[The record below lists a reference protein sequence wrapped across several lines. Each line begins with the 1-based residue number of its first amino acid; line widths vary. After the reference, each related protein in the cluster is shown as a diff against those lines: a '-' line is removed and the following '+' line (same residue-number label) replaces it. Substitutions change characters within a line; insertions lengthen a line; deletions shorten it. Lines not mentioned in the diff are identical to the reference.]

1 MAMNMRMVVALSFIL
16 SALLILAACGGSS
29 ESGSTTDSSAPAQP
43 AQAPQQPAQPA
54 AATAP
59 DAPTR
64 PSTLAP
70 LVAPTAAAPTGSV
83 SLPPPGPAAVKRLVM
98 AMTAPTEETN
108 AGNRMGGTA
117 AWQLGPMYEWTA
129 SVDPETGAYTPML
142 AEGWTISEKAIK
154 FRFREGVQF
163 HGGWG
168 DLTAHD
174 FAQSIADALH
184 EDNTN
189 EQYRANVAGVEVLN
203 DREAQVN
210 LKRINVTLF
219 RNISQ
224 FVGGFEV
231 MSVKNFQEAGEYPGL
246 DDQPIAGTGPYQFVE
261 RAEGSYVRFKRVPY
275 EHWRVTPEFE
285 ELELRFIGEES
296 TRLAALLTGEIH
308 ISPLATDL
316 HETAFSR
323 GMASVKG
330 TIPAKRVLFGFL
342 CCFLQDRIMPELGYV
357 YPDAPMMDIRMR
369 RALSKAIDRDVIN
382 QALFNGGADNMVV
395 QGYNPRSDGW
405 NPAWVEQYEQ
415 HFAYDPVDSKALLAE
430 LGYGPNNP
438 YEMGMILLSS
448 YRGLP
453 EGQDV
458 VLAVV
463 DMLQDVGIKVKIE
476 SMDSSTQ
483 GSRARSFEFDNHL
496 NLRSTSSDLFT
507 NAFIYGS
514 QWSRTPSNFVTP
526 RLNELH
532 LAARA
537 TMNQSEHTRIFREV
551 GDLFVELNQ
560 SIPLLWV
567 PTVILYNPD
576 VVSEWQFPGS
586 MIALWSHFDGVQA
599 AR

>member
-1 MAMNMRMVVALSFIL
+1 MVKHLRIAITLTLVF
-16 SALLILAACGGSS
+16 SALLIFAACGGSS
-29 ESGSTTDSSAPAQP
+29 SSDTATTATTTEP
-43 AQAPQQPAQPA
+43 QAPQQPAQPV

-70 LVAPTAAAPTGSV
+70 LVAPTAAAPTGGESMMQM
-83 SLPPPGPAAVKRLVM
+83 PGPAAVKRLVM

-163 HGGWG
+163 HSGWG

-189 EQYRANVAGVEVLN
+189 AQYKANVAGVEVLN

-231 MSVKNFQEAGEYPGL
+231 MSVKNFREAGGYPGL

-316 HETAFSR
+316 HETAFSK
-323 GMASVKG
+323 GMSSVKG

-342 CCFLQDRIMPELGYV
+342 CCFLQDRTMPELGYV
-357 YPDAPMMDIRMR
+357 YPDAPMADIRMR

-405 NPAWVEQYEQ
+405 NPEWPAQYEE
-415 HFAYDPVDSKALLAE
+415 HFAYDPDGARALLADV
-430 LGYGPNNP
+430 GYGPNNP

-463 DMLQDVGIKVKIE
+463 DMLQDVGIKVNIE

-483 GSRARSFEFDNHL
+483 GSRARNLEFDNHL

-537 TMNQSEHTRIFREV
+537 TMNQSEHTKIFREV
-551 GDLFVELNQ
+551 GDLFVSLNQ

-567 PTVILYNPD
+567 PTVVLYNPD
-576 VVSEWQFPGS
+576 VVSDWQFPGS
-586 MIALWSHFDGVQA
+586 MIALYSHFDGVRA

>member
-1 MAMNMRMVVALSFIL
+1 MTKQLRFAITLVLAFATLVFV
-16 SALLILAACGGSS
+16 AACGGSD
-29 ESGSTTDSSAPAQP
+29 GDTPATTATMTEPQS
-43 AQAPQQPAQPA
+43 PQQPAQPA
-54 AATAP
+54 PATAP

-83 SLPPPGPAAVKRLVM
+83 SVAPPVTASVERLVM

-142 AEGWTISEKAIK
+142 AEDWTISEKAIK
-154 FRFREGVQF
+154 YTLREGVQF

-168 DLTAHD
+168 ELTAHD

-189 EQYRANVAGVEVLN
+189 AQYKANIDGVEVLN

-231 MSVKNFQEAGEYPGL
+231 MSVKNFQEAGGYPGL

-261 RAEGSYVRFKRVPY
+261 RNEGSFVRFKRVPY
-275 EHWRVTPEFE
+275 QHWRVTPEFE

-296 TRLAALLTGEIH
+296 TRLAALLTGEVH

-316 HETAFSR
+316 HETAFSK

-342 CCFLQDRIMPELGYV
+342 CCYLQDRTMPELGYV
-357 YPDAPMMDIRMR
+357 FPDVPMTDIRMR
-369 RALSKAIDRDVIN
+369 RALSKAINRDVIN
-382 QALFNGGADNMVV
+382 QALFNGGADLMQV

-405 NPAWVEQYEQ
+405 NPEWPAIYEE

-430 LGYGPNNP
+430 LGYGPDNP
-438 YEMGMILLSS
+438 YEMGMLLLSS

-463 DMLQDVGIKVKIE
+463 DMLQDVGVKVNIE
-476 SMDSSTQ
+476 SMDSATQ
-483 GSRARSFEFDNHL
+483 GSRARNFEFDNHL

-507 NAFIYGS
+507 NVFIYGS
-514 QWSRTPSNFVTP
+514 QWSRTPSNYTTP
-526 RLNELH
+526 RINELH

-537 TMNQSEHTRIFREV
+537 TMNQAEHTKIFREV
-551 GDLFVELNQ
+551 GDLFMELNQ
-560 SIPLLWV
+560 NIPLLWV
-567 PTVILYNPD
+567 PTVMLYNPD
-576 VVSEWQFPGS
+576 VVSDWQFPGS
-586 MIALWSHFDGVQA
+586 MIALYSHFDGVKA
-599 AR
+599 AQ

>member
-1 MAMNMRMVVALSFIL
+1 MVKHLRIAITLTLVF
-16 SALLILAACGGSS
+16 SALLIFAACGGSS
-29 ESGSTTDSSAPAQP
+29 SSDTATTATTTEP
-43 AQAPQQPAQPA
+43 QAPQQPAQPV

-70 LVAPTAAAPTGSV
+70 LVAPTAAAPTGGESMMQM
-83 SLPPPGPAAVKRLVM
+83 PGPAAVKRLVM
-98 AMTAPTEETN
+98 AMTAPTEETS

-163 HGGWG
+163 HSGWG

-189 EQYRANVAGVEVLN
+189 AQYKANVAGVEVLN

-231 MSVKNFQEAGEYPGL
+231 MSVKNFREAGGYPGL

-316 HETAFSR
+316 HETAFSK
-323 GMASVKG
+323 GMSSVKG

-342 CCFLQDRIMPELGYV
+342 CCFLQDRTMPELGYV
-357 YPDAPMMDIRMR
+357 YPDAPMADIRMR

-405 NPAWVEQYEQ
+405 NPEWPAQYEE
-415 HFAYDPVDSKALLAE
+415 HFAYDPDGARALLADA
-430 LGYGPNNP
+430 GYGPNNP

-463 DMLQDVGIKVKIE
+463 DMLQDVGIKVNIE

-483 GSRARSFEFDNHL
+483 GSRARNLEFDNHL

-537 TMNQSEHTRIFREV
+537 TMNQSEHTKIFREV
-551 GDLFVELNQ
+551 GDLFVSLNQ

-567 PTVILYNPD
+567 PTVVLYNPD
-576 VVSEWQFPGS
+576 VVSDWQFPGS
-586 MIALWSHFDGVQA
+586 MIALYSHFDGVRA
-599 AR
+599 AQ

>member
-1 MAMNMRMVVALSFIL
+1 MVKHLRTAITLTLVF
-16 SALLILAACGGSS
+16 SALLIFAACGGSS
-29 ESGSTTDSSAPAQP
+29 GSDTATTATTTEP
-43 AQAPQQPAQPA
+43 QAPQQPAQPV

-70 LVAPTAAAPTGSV
+70 LVAPTASAAVAAPSGAM
-83 SLPPPGPAAVKRLVM
+83 PGPAAVKRLVM

-163 HGGWG
+163 HSGWG

-189 EQYRANVAGVEVLN
+189 AQYKANVAGVEVLN

-316 HETAFSR
+316 HETAFSK
-323 GMASVKG
+323 GMSSVKG

-342 CCFLQDRIMPELGYV
+342 CCFLQDRTMPELGYV
-357 YPDAPMMDIRMR
+357 YPDAPMADIRMR

-405 NPAWVEQYEQ
+405 NPEWPAQYEE
-415 HFAYDPVDSKALLAE
+415 HFAYDPDGAMALLADV
-430 LGYGPNNP
+430 GYGPNNP

-463 DMLQDVGIKVKIE
+463 DMLQDVGIKVNIE

-483 GSRARSFEFDNHL
+483 GSRARNLEFDNHL

-537 TMNQSEHTRIFREV
+537 TMNQSEHTKIFREV
-551 GDLFVELNQ
+551 GDLFVSLNQ

-567 PTVILYNPD
+567 PTVVLYNPD
-576 VVSEWQFPGS
+576 VVSDWQFPGS
-586 MIALWSHFDGVQA
+586 MIALYSHFDGVQA

>member
-1 MAMNMRMVVALSFIL
+1 
-16 SALLILAACGGSS
+16 
-29 ESGSTTDSSAPAQP
+29 
-43 AQAPQQPAQPA
+43 
-54 AATAP
+54 
-59 DAPTR
+59 
-64 PSTLAP
+64 
-70 LVAPTAAAPTGSV
+70 
-83 SLPPPGPAAVKRLVM
+83 M

-163 HGGWG
+163 HSGWG

-189 EQYRANVAGVEVLN
+189 AQYKANVAGVEVLN

-231 MSVKNFQEAGEYPGL
+231 MSVKNFREAGGYPGL

-275 EHWRVTPEFE
+275 EHWRATPEFE

-316 HETAFSR
+316 HETAFSK
-323 GMASVKG
+323 GMSSVKG

-342 CCFLQDRIMPELGYV
+342 CCFLQDRTMPELGYV

-405 NPAWVEQYEQ
+405 NPEWPAQYEE
-415 HFAYDPVDSKALLAE
+415 HFAYDPDGARALLADA
-430 LGYGPNNP
+430 GYGPNNP

-463 DMLQDVGIKVKIE
+463 DMLQDVGIKVNIE

-483 GSRARSFEFDNHL
+483 GSRARNLEFDNHL

-537 TMNQSEHTRIFREV
+537 TMNQSEHTKIFREV
-551 GDLFVELNQ
+551 GDLFVSLNQ

-567 PTVILYNPD
+567 PTVVLYNPD
-576 VVSEWQFPGS
+576 VVSDWQFPGS
-586 MIALWSHFDGVQA
+586 MIALYSHFDGVRA
-599 AR
+599 AQ

>member
-1 MAMNMRMVVALSFIL
+1 MVKHLRIAITLTLVF
-16 SALLILAACGGSS
+16 SALLIFAACGGSS
-29 ESGSTTDSSAPAQP
+29 SSDTATTATTTEP
-43 AQAPQQPAQPA
+43 QAPQQPAQPV

-70 LVAPTAAAPTGSV
+70 LVAPTAAAPTGGESMMQM
-83 SLPPPGPAAVKRLVM
+83 PGPAAVKRLVM

-163 HGGWG
+163 HSGWG

-189 EQYRANVAGVEVLN
+189 AQYKANVAGVEVLN

-231 MSVKNFQEAGEYPGL
+231 MSVKNFREAGGYPGL

-316 HETAFSR
+316 HETAFSK
-323 GMASVKG
+323 GMSSVKG

-342 CCFLQDRIMPELGYV
+342 CCFLQDRTMPELGYV
-357 YPDAPMMDIRMR
+357 YPDAPMADIRMR

-405 NPAWVEQYEQ
+405 NPEWPAQYEE
-415 HFAYDPVDSKALLAE
+415 HFAYDPDGARALLADA
-430 LGYGPNNP
+430 GYGPNNP

-463 DMLQDVGIKVKIE
+463 DMLQDVGIKVNIE

-483 GSRARSFEFDNHL
+483 GSRARNLEFDNHL

-537 TMNQSEHTRIFREV
+537 TMNQSEHTKIFREV
-551 GDLFVELNQ
+551 GDLFVSLNQ

-567 PTVILYNPD
+567 PTVVLYNPD
-576 VVSEWQFPGS
+576 VVSDWQFPGS
-586 MIALWSHFDGVQA
+586 MIALYSHFDGVRA
-599 AR
+599 AQ

>member
-1 MAMNMRMVVALSFIL
+1 MVKHLRIAITLTLVF
-16 SALLILAACGGSS
+16 SALLIFAACGGSS
-29 ESGSTTDSSAPAQP
+29 SSDTATTATTTEP
-43 AQAPQQPAQPA
+43 QAPQQPAQPV

-70 LVAPTAAAPTGSV
+70 LVAPTAAAPTGGESMMQM
-83 SLPPPGPAAVKRLVM
+83 PGPAAVKRLVM

-163 HGGWG
+163 HSGWG

-189 EQYRANVAGVEVLN
+189 AQYKANVAGVEVLN

-231 MSVKNFQEAGEYPGL
+231 MSVKNFQEAGGYPGL

-316 HETAFSR
+316 HETAFSK
-323 GMASVKG
+323 GMSSVKG

-342 CCFLQDRIMPELGYV
+342 CCFLQDRTMPELGYV
-357 YPDAPMMDIRMR
+357 YPDAPMADIRMR

-405 NPAWVEQYEQ
+405 NPEWPAQYEE
-415 HFAYDPVDSKALLAE
+415 HFAYDPDGARALLADA
-430 LGYGPNNP
+430 GYGPNNP

-463 DMLQDVGIKVKIE
+463 DMLQDVGIKVNIE

-483 GSRARSFEFDNHL
+483 GSRARNLEFDNHL

-537 TMNQSEHTRIFREV
+537 TMNQSEHTKIFREV
-551 GDLFVELNQ
+551 GDLFVSLNQ

-567 PTVILYNPD
+567 PTVVLYNPD
-576 VVSEWQFPGS
+576 VVSDWQFPGS
-586 MIALWSHFDGVQA
+586 MIALYSHFDGVRA
-599 AR
+599 AQ

>member
-1 MAMNMRMVVALSFIL
+1 MVKHLRTAITLTLVF
-16 SALLILAACGGSS
+16 SALLIFAACGGSS
-29 ESGSTTDSSAPAQP
+29 GSDTATTATTTEP
-43 AQAPQQPAQPA
+43 QAPQQPAQPV

-70 LVAPTAAAPTGSV
+70 LVAPTASAAVAAPSGAM
-83 SLPPPGPAAVKRLVM
+83 PGPAAVKRLVM

-163 HGGWG
+163 HSGWG

-189 EQYRANVAGVEVLN
+189 AQYKANVAGVEVLN

-316 HETAFSR
+316 HETAFSK
-323 GMASVKG
+323 GMSSVKG

-342 CCFLQDRIMPELGYV
+342 CCFLQDRTMPELGYV
-357 YPDAPMMDIRMR
+357 YPDAPMADIRMR

-405 NPAWVEQYEQ
+405 NPEWPAQYEE
-415 HFAYDPVDSKALLAE
+415 HFAYDPDGAMALLADA
-430 LGYGPNNP
+430 GYGPNNP

-463 DMLQDVGIKVKIE
+463 DMLQDVGIKVNIE

-483 GSRARSFEFDNHL
+483 GSRARNLEFDNHL

-537 TMNQSEHTRIFREV
+537 TMNQSEHTKIFREV
-551 GDLFVELNQ
+551 GDLFVSLNQ

-567 PTVILYNPD
+567 PTVVLYNPD

-586 MIALWSHFDGVQA
+586 MIALYSHFDGVRA
-599 AR
+599 AQ

>member
-1 MAMNMRMVVALSFIL
+1 MVKYLRITITLTLVF
-16 SALLILAACGGSS
+16 SALLIFAACGGSS
-29 ESGSTTDSSAPAQP
+29 DSGSTTTTAPAQA
-43 AQAPQQPAQPA
+43 AQAPQQPAQPV

-98 AMTAPTEETN
+98 AMTAPTEETS

-142 AEGWTISEKAIK
+142 AEDWTISEKAIK

-168 DLTAHD
+168 EVTAHD

-189 EQYRANVAGVEVLN
+189 AQYKANIAGVEVLN

-231 MSVKNFQEAGEYPGL
+231 MSVKNFQEAGGYPGL

-316 HETAFSR
+316 HETAFSK

-342 CCFLQDRIMPELGYV
+342 CCFLENPTMPELGYV
-357 YPDAPMMDIRMR
+357 FPDVPMTDIRMR

-382 QALFNGGADNMVV
+382 QALFNGGADIMQV

-415 HFAYDPVDSKALLAE
+415 HFAYDPVDSKTLLAE

-463 DMLQDVGIKVKIE
+463 DMLQDVGIKVNIE
-476 SMDSSTQ
+476 SMDSATQ
-483 GSRARSFEFDNHL
+483 GARARGFEFDNHL

-514 QWSRTPSNFVTP
+514 QGSRTPSNFVTP
-526 RLNELH
+526 RLHELY
-532 LAARA
+532 LASRA
-537 TMNQSEHTRIFREV
+537 TMNQAEHTKIFREV
-551 GDLFVELNQ
+551 GDLFMGLNQ
-560 SIPLLWV
+560 NIPLLWV
-567 PTVILYNPD
+567 PTVVLYNPD

-586 MIALWSHFDGVQA
+586 MIALYSHFDGVRA
-599 AR
+599 AQ

>member
-1 MAMNMRMVVALSFIL
+1 MVIQLRLAVALAFML
-16 SALLILAACGGSS
+16 STLLILAACGGSS

-70 LVAPTAAAPTGSV
+70 SVAPTASAAVAAPSGAM
-83 SLPPPGPAAVKRLVM
+83 PGPAAVKRLVM
-98 AMTAPTEETN
+98 SMTAPTEESN
-108 AGNRMGGTA
+108 DAVGLGGTA
-117 AWQLGPMYEWTA
+117 AWQLGPMYEWTS
-129 SVDPETGAYTPML
+129 SVDPETGAYVPML
-142 AEGWTISEKAIK
+142 AEDWSISDKAIK
-154 FRFREGVQF
+154 FTFREGVQF
-163 HGGWG
+163 HNGWG
-168 DLTAHD
+168 EVTAHD
-174 FAQSIADALH
+174 FAHAIDGALH
-184 EDNTN
+184 EENTN
-189 EQYRANVAGVEVLN
+189 AQYKANVAGVEVLN

-275 EHWRVTPEFE
+275 EHWRATPDFE

-308 ISPLATDL
+308 ITPLATDL
-316 HETAFSR
+316 HETAFSK
-323 GMASVKG
+323 GMSSVKG
-330 TIPAKRVLFGFL
+330 TIPARRIMFQFL
-342 CCFLQDRIMPELGYV
+342 CCFLNDRTMPELGYV
-357 YPDAPMMDIRMR
+357 YPDVPMMDIRIR
-369 RALSKAIDRDVIN
+369 RALSKAINRQVIN

-405 NPAWVEQYEQ
+405 NPEWPAQYEE
-415 HFAYDPVDSKALLAE
+415 HFAYDPDSARALLADA
-430 LGYGPNNP
+430 GYGPNNP

-458 VLAVV
+458 VLATV
-463 DMLQDVGIKVKIE
+463 DMLQDVGIKVNIE

-483 GSRARSFEFDNHL
+483 SARARNLEFDNNL
-496 NLRSTSSDLFT
+496 NLRQTSSDLFT
-507 NAFIYGS
+507 NVFVYGS
-514 QWSRTPSNFVTP
+514 QWGRTPGVFVIP

-532 LAARA
+532 LSARA
-537 TMNQSEHTRIFREV
+537 TMDQAQHTKIFREV
-551 GDLFVELNQ
+551 GDIMVTQNQ
-560 SIPLLWV
+560 AIPLLWV
-567 PTVILYNPD
+567 PTVVISNPE
-576 VVSEWQFPGS
+576 VVSDWRFPGS
-586 MIALWSHFDGVQA
+586 MIALWSHFDNVKA
-599 AR
+599 AQ

>member
-1 MAMNMRMVVALSFIL
+1 MTKQLRFAITLVLALATLVFV
-16 SALLILAACGGSS
+16 AACGGSS
-29 ESGSTTDSSAPAQP
+29 SDTATTATTTEPQS
-43 AQAPQQPAQPA
+43 PQQPVQPA
-54 AATAP
+54 PATAP
-59 DAPTR
+59 DAPAR
-64 PSTLAP
+64 PSSLAP

-83 SLPPPGPAAVKRLVM
+83 SMAPPVTASVKRLVM
-98 AMTAPTEETN
+98 AMTAPTEETS

-142 AEGWTISEKAIK
+142 AEDWTISEMAIK
-154 FRFREGVQF
+154 YRFREGVQF

-168 DLTAHD
+168 EVTAHD

-189 EQYRANVAGVEVLN
+189 AQYKANIDGVEVLN

-261 RAEGSYVRFKRVPY
+261 RNEGSFVRFKRVPY
-275 EHWRVTPEFE
+275 QHWRVTPDFE

-296 TRLAALLTGEIH
+296 TRLAALLTGEVH
-308 ISPLATDL
+308 VSPLATDL
-316 HETAFSR
+316 HETAFSK

-342 CCFLQDRIMPELGYV
+342 CCFLKDRTMPELGYV
-357 YPDAPMMDIRMR
+357 FPDVPMTDIRMR
-369 RALSKAIDRDVIN
+369 RALSKAIDRNVIN
-382 QALFNGGADNMVV
+382 EALFNGGADLMQV

-405 NPAWVEQYEQ
+405 NPDWPAIYEE
-415 HFAYDPVDSKALLAE
+415 HFAYDPVDSKALLTE
-430 LGYGPNNP
+430 LGYGPDNP
-438 YEMGMILLSS
+438 YEMGMLLLSS

-463 DMLQDVGIKVKIE
+463 DMLQDVGVKVNIE
-476 SMDSSTQ
+476 SMDSATQ
-483 GSRARSFEFDNHL
+483 GSRARNFEFDNHL

-507 NAFIYGS
+507 NVFIYGS
-514 QWSRTPSNFVTP
+514 QWSRTPSNYTTP
-526 RLNELH
+526 RINELH

-537 TMNQSEHTRIFREV
+537 TMNQAEHTKIFREV
-551 GDLFVELNQ
+551 GDLFMELNQ
-560 SIPLLWV
+560 NIPLLWV
-567 PTVILYNPD
+567 PTVMLYNPD
-576 VVSEWQFPGS
+576 VVSDWEFPGS
-586 MIALWSHFDGVQA
+586 MIALYSHFDGIRA
-599 AR
+599 AQ